1 MKSSKMARS
10 LSPRFTAC
18 IALSAL
24 SLAAL
29 LGSEFAAHAAGRDY
43 TDEVKARIAAL
54 NLKPRTM
61 ELTSEKALRVRNAIK
76 QEDFAT
82 ADTIIATALAKSRVE
97 TARFFPFADLIGGI
111 PDVNDREFEGHLD
124 AWIAHSKNGATPLLV
139 RAAFLHDMAWL
150 ERGRNFVNETPAARM
165 EGYRVLID
173 RARTDIEASVR
184 LDGGNPYSFQLW
196 LRILRGYGF
205 SDDVTRA
212 FEAGIAKYPGYLPL
226 HREVQL
232 VLQPK
237 WGGDVAAM
245 YSFTD
250 HYAGQAEDGSPL
262 KLLYVSLYR
271 YLLET
276 AATACGQYW
285 PDNDKMTSCTSS
297 GMRTAATKDLERKVV
312 DALNLYDRS
321 DKYQFGIA
329 LEQPLTEMLKMS
341 GGAHYA
347 GAMLELAAAS
357 MHSDTQL
364 KQDKPGG
371 SNNYVIDK
379 IVAESWSRKGFY
391 DNALQKDEEALRDI
405 ETMWFPGD
413 EEKYLAVA
421 GIYEHMSEI
430 AGKLHHYVDMIAYE
444 EVAIAVGNRTGQ
456 DHSVCFAYY
465 QLKDYDNAIR
475 TCTQAID
482 RWPGHLPAHYWRGVA
497 YRDKGDSDHA
507 EHDLTVVADSQ
518 HLFRSSAAI
527 ALSMLYFGRN
537 NNAAALDVLNRYKYL
552 YDPQATS
559 KQDMAVSY
567 NNRCYAYMQLGEL
580 KAALDDCTASLK
592 YGAIPDAFRK
602 QHELI
607 KRLSADAAGK

>member
-1 MKSSKMARS
+1 MKSSKMAPS
-10 LSPRFTAC
+10 LFPRLTTRV
-18 IALSAL
+18 ALAAL

-29 LGSEFAAHAAGRDY
+29 LGSGFVVQAAGRDY
-43 TDEVKARIAAL
+43 ADEVKARIAAL
-54 NLKPRTM
+54 NLKPRAI

-82 ADTIIATALAKSRVE
+82 ADSIISTALASSRVE
-97 TARFFPFADLIGGI
+97 TARFFPFANLIGGI
-111 PDVNDREFEGHLD
+111 PDVNDQEFEGHLD
-124 AWIAHSKNGATPLLV
+124 AWVARKKNDAVPLLV
-139 RAAFLHDMAWL
+139 RATFLHDMAWL
-150 ERGRNFVNETPAARM
+150 ERGHNFVNETPDARM
-165 EGYRVLID
+165 EGYRVIID
-173 RARTDIEASVR
+173 RARADVEASIR

-196 LRILRGYGF
+196 LRILCGYGF

-212 FEAGIAKYPGYLPL
+212 FRAGIAKFPGYLPL
-226 HREVQL
+226 YRQVQF

-245 YSFTD
+245 YGFTD
-250 HYAGQAEDGSPL
+250 HHAGQAEDGSPL

-285 PDNDKMTSCTSS
+285 PDNDKMTACTTS
-297 GMRTAATKDLERKVV
+297 GMQTTVSKDLERNVV

-321 DKYQFGIA
+321 DKYQYGIA
-329 LEQPLTEMLKMS
+329 LQEPLTEMLNMS

-347 GAMLELAAAS
+347 DAMLELAAGS

-364 KQDKPGG
+364 KPDKQGG
-371 SNNYVIDK
+371 SNNFIIDK
-379 IVAESWSRKGFY
+379 VVAESWSRKGFY

-405 ETMWFPGD
+405 EATNFPGD
-413 EEKYLAVA
+413 EERYLALAEV
-421 GIYEHMSEI
+421 YEHMSDL
-430 AGKLHHYVDMIAYE
+430 AGKLYRYVDMIAYQE
-444 EVAIAVGNRTGQ
+444 AAIAVGNRTGQ

-482 RWPGHLPAHYWRGVA
+482 RWPGHLPAHYWRGMA
-497 YRDKGDSDHA
+497 YRDKGDADHA

-518 HLFRSSAAI
+518 HSFRSSAAI
-527 ALSMLYFGRN
+527 VLSMVYFGRN
-537 NNAAALDVLNRYKYL
+537 DNAAALDVLNRYKYL
-552 YDPQATS
+552 YDPQMTS

-567 NNRCYAYMQLGEL
+567 NNRCYAYMQLSQL
-580 KAALDDCTASLK
+580 KAALDDCTASLT

-602 QHELI
+602 QRELI

>member
-1 MKSSKMARS
+1 MKS
-10 LSPRFTAC
+10 LTIILP
-18 IALSAL
+18 
-24 SLAAL
+24 LAAI
-29 LGSEFAAHAAGRDY
+29 LGSGFVVQAAGRDY
-43 TDEVKARIAAL
+43 TDEVKARIVAL
-54 NLKPRTM
+54 NLKPRAI
-61 ELTSEKALRVRNAIK
+61 ELTPEKALRVRNAIK

-82 ADTIIATALAKSRVE
+82 ADSIISTALADSRLE
-97 TARFFPFADLIGGI
+97 TGRFFPFADLIGGI

-124 AWIAHSKNGATPLLV
+124 AWVARKKNDAVPLLV
-139 RAAFLHDMAWL
+139 RATFLHDMAWL
-150 ERGRNFVNETPAARM
+150 ERGHNFVNKTPDARM
-165 EGYRVLID
+165 EGYRAIID
-173 RARTDIEASVR
+173 RARADVEASIR

-205 SDDVTRA
+205 SDDVTHA

-226 HREVQL
+226 YRQVQL

-245 YSFTD
+245 YGFTD

-276 AATACGQYW
+276 AATACGQHW
-285 PDNDKMTSCTSS
+285 PDNDKMTACTTS
-297 GMRTAATKDLERKVV
+297 GMQTTVSKDLERKVV

-329 LEQPLTEMLKMS
+329 LEEPLTEMLKMS

-347 GAMLELAAAS
+347 GAMLELAAGS
-357 MHSDTQL
+357 MHSNAQL
-364 KQDKPGG
+364 KPDKQGG

-379 IVAESWSRKGFY
+379 VVAESWSRKGFY

-405 ETMWFPGD
+405 EAMKFPGD
-413 EEKYLAVA
+413 EERYLALAEV
-421 GIYEHMSEI
+421 YEHMSDL
-430 AGKLHHYVDMIAYE
+430 AGKLYRYVDMIAYE
-444 EVAIAVGNRTGQ
+444 EAAIAVGNRTPQ

-482 RWPGHLPAHYWRGVA
+482 RWPGHLPAHYWRGMA
-497 YRDKGDSDHA
+497 YRDKSDADHA

-518 HLFRSSAAI
+518 HSFRSSAAI
-527 ALSMLYFGRN
+527 VLSMVYFGRN
-537 NNAAALDVLNRYKYL
+537 DNAAALDVLNRYKYL
-552 YDPQATS
+552 YDPQMTS

-567 NNRCYAYMQLGEL
+567 NNRCYAYMELSQL

-602 QHELI
+602 QRELI
-607 KRLSADAAGK
+607 KRLSASATGK